1 MAQALCWLAA
11 RLAGLAGVIA
21 TDDHD
26 VLLLTGQRAPVPAWL
41 VRVVPPAGLVRL
53 LRWAGTLRPGEE
65 PQAEAALSA
74 AARLRLA
81 ASGRARAEYMPGV
94 VAGFRSRVLREAADF
109 SVLKARALALGRP
122 PLGGTR
128 SSPAMVAWRVAGTR

>member
-21 TDDHD
+21 TDDQD
-26 VLLLTGQRAPVPAWL
+26 VLFLTTGQDSVPSLRSRL
-41 VRVVPPAGLVRL
+41 VPQAGLLRL

-65 PQAEAALSA
+65 PRAEAALSA

-81 ASGRARAEYMPGV
+81 SSGRARAEYIPGV
-94 VAGFRSRVLREAADF
+94 FAGFRSRVLRDAADF
-109 SVLKARALALGRP
+109 SVLKARALA
-122 PLGGTR
+122 
-128 SSPAMVAWRVAGTR
+128 